1 MGYDSQHNIISKTQ
15 IHDSASSPNTTSAGA
30 WTQVE
35 KSSYNLDYQDYDT
48 GSYTVDGM
56 AYKQPHAP
64 RKIIDQPVGTGTTT
78 AANDP
83 RIKTLDYDYDRN
95 GNQTKVSKTICEAPV
110 AEVTRENLWD
120 EENRLRAIDLN
131 PEATAIHP
139 IAIYTYDAGGERI
152 IKQNSTDLAVYENA
166 EKVGTLTK
174 SDFMLY
180 PSGMVV
186 ARLAA
191 DGSGALSYTKHYFA
205 GSQRV
210 SSKIGTTTNLGKFL
224 QDWTLQSTSNTPAP
238 INPVLTS
245 NDQLTKAET
254 AVIKVYTAF
263 GIALPTFTP
272 ANTAFLPVTAFTG
285 TVTEDEQYFFH
296 PDHLGSSNYITN
308 FVGEVSQHM
317 EYFAFG
323 ETFIEEHKNSN
334 NSPYKFNGK
343 ELDEESGLYYYG
355 ARYYDPRISIWAS
368 VDPLA
373 DYNPVMNNEHY
384 IDGEHNG
391 GVENSFNFATYSYC
405 YQNPVRYI
413 DPNGKQVDV
422 IDFIPFIGSGRD
434 IYRGIR
440 DGDMVTLGI
449 GIVGLAIDIGTAG
462 AGGSI
467 VKAGIKTIVKQ
478 VAEVGAKAAVKH
490 SVALIA
496 EITLKQGYKL
506 RNALKLVAKDG
517 LQAHHLI
524 PKELLKKSQVVRD
537 AVAAG
542 FDFNG
547 IVNGLAVKAGHGPH
561 KGYTESIMTA
571 ITNWQKSNP
580 DYTLKQAKTFMEKL
594 AAQAKEAI
602 IKNGKDVKT
611 TKL

>member
-1 MGYDSQHNIISKTQ
+1 
-15 IHDSASSPNTTSAGA
+15 
-30 WTQVE
+30 
-35 KSSYNLDYQDYDT
+35 
-48 GSYTVDGM
+48 
-56 AYKQPHAP
+56 
-64 RKIIDQPVGTGTTT
+64 
-78 AANDP
+78 
-83 RIKTLDYDYDRN
+83 
-95 GNQTKVSKTICEAPV
+95 
-110 AEVTRENLWD
+110 
-120 EENRLRAIDLN
+120 
-131 PEATAIHP
+131 
-139 IAIYTYDAGGERI
+139 
-152 IKQNSTDLAVYENA
+152 
-166 EKVGTLTK
+166 
-174 SDFMLY
+174 
-180 PSGMVV
+180 
-186 ARLAA
+186 
-191 DGSGALSYTKHYFA
+191 
-205 GSQRV
+205 
-210 SSKIGTTTNLGKFL
+210 
-224 QDWTLQSTSNTPAP
+224 
-238 INPVLTS
+238 
-245 NDQLTKAET
+245 
-254 AVIKVYTAF
+254 
-263 GIALPTFTP
+263 
-272 ANTAFLPVTAFTG
+272 
-285 TVTEDEQYFFH
+285 
-296 PDHLGSSNYITN
+296 
-308 FVGEVSQHM
+308 
-317 EYFAFG
+317 
-323 ETFIEEHKNSN
+323 
-334 NSPYKFNGK
+334 
-343 ELDEESGLYYYG
+343 
-355 ARYYDPRISIWAS
+355 
-368 VDPLA
+368 
-373 DYNPVMNNEHY
+373 MNNEHY